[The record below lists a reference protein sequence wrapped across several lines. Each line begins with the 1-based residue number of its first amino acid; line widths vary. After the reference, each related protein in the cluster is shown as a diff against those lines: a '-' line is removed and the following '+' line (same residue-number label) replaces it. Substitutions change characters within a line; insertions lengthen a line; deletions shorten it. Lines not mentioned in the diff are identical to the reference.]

1 MLSSW
6 SHFMIQ
12 MKNYIAHLCLLRK
25 LLSEWVKQHQF
36 YTHYQHRWAPLCLK
50 LYYPSYSLKQNSFL
64 PLQNFFILL
73 LNCSVSSVTCYHSF
87 SSTQM
92 TQLLPFFPPLAVD
105 KPIFNLLS
113 TKHANIFCCLLLPNK
128 CLALL
133 TITKCISFYWV
144 WSFAF
149 ILPPRYFLEHLYKP
163 FGVWKICLPE
173 KGLRSSCSLAYTREN
188 RVTQSQSWAT
198 YFGTGLPESEVLLFQ
213 LPPKSPSHPQTT
225 NHKLSQPLPNTCKSV
240 SLNLNSENRAQICNC
255 CN

>member
-6 SHFMIQ
+6 SHFIVQ
-12 MKNYIAHLCLLRK
+12 MKNYIAHVCLLRK
-25 LLSEWVKQHQF
+25 LLSEWVKQQQF
-36 YTHYQHRWAPLCLK
+36 YTHCQHRWAPLCLK

-73 LNCSVSSVTCYHSF
+73 LNCSVTSVTCNRSF

-113 TKHANIFCCLLLPNK
+113 TKHANIFWCLLLPNK

-133 TITKCISFYWV
+133 SITKCISFYWV

-149 ILPPRYFLEHLYKP
+149 ILPPEILFRTSLQTVWSVENLSSRERLKKLLQFSLHKRKQSDSVTVMGYVLWDWTFRIWGLVIPTPPSKAPPTHKP
-163 FGVWKICLPE
+163 WTT
-173 KGLRSSCSLAYTREN
+173 S
-188 RVTQSQSWAT
+188 
-198 YFGTGLPESEVLLFQ
+198 
-213 LPPKSPSHPQTT
+213 SPS
-225 NHKLSQPLPNTCKSV
+225 LSPTPANQ
-240 SLNLNSENRAQICNC
+240 
-255 CN
+255 